1 MEKTLFRSEYRI
13 FLGLLRQAREDS
25 GMTQETLA
33 LSLEIPRSTV
43 TKWETGQQRMDVLE
57 YWSYCE
63 GIRVDPVEL
72 LAGYKAAL
80 RKGSRR

>member
-1 MEKTLFRSEYRI
+1 MEKTLFRAEYRI
-13 FLGLLRQAREDS
+13 FLGLLRQAREGS

-33 LSLEIPRSTV
+33 LNLEIPRSTV

-63 GIRVDPVEL
+63 GLKVDPVAL
-72 LAGYKAAL
+72 LAEFKDYL
-80 RKGSRR
+80 RKGNHR